1 MKIPWSWVR
10 DFVDPE
16 AALVDVARRMT
27 LGGLEVKEIRFVG
40 LPLPADS
47 SGSSGS
53 AAGRRETAISGLE
66 WDPVKIVVGEI
77 REVMPHPNA
86 DRLVLCRLFDGNDEH
101 TVLTGAP
108 NLFDFTGEG
117 PLGQPLK
124 VAFAKEGAR
133 LYDGHQPGWQ
143 ATTLKRAKIRGVES
157 YSMVCSEKELGISE
171 DHEGIIVLDNDA
183 TVGQSLV
190 DYMGDAVLDI
200 DITPNIARDANI
212 LGVAREVAALTGA
225 ELHEPSYEVDWHG
238 PELEGR
244 ASLEIRDPEL
254 NPRFVLGLI
263 EGIEIKPSPYWVQR
277 RLRLAGMRPI
287 NNIVDATN
295 YTMLEIGEPLHAFD
309 YDVLVKRAGGEAP
322 HLLTRHAEAGE
333 VLTTLDGEDRNLD
346 EFTVLVADTAGA
358 LSIAGVMG
366 GLESE
371 VSEATTRVLLEGAAW
386 NFINIRKTLASQKMS
401 SEAAYRFSRGVH
413 PAMAE
418 LGVRSGLTLMKRLAG
433 GKIAQG
439 LIDNYPLPPE
449 PVEVEIGPEDVR
461 RWIGIELSVEDI
473 ADILTRL
480 QFSVRTLEGNRMAVT
495 SPDHRL
501 DIGSGTV
508 GRADLMEEIARIYGY
523 DRIPETLLADPLPP
537 QLRNRPFE
545 LEEKLRD
552 LLVDLGLQ
560 EVVTYRMTTPERE
573 ALSIAPDWPADER
586 PYVELANPISSELT
600 VMRHELLPNV
610 LSVLQTNRNVRNRIT
625 VFELGPVF
633 VPVVGEVLPDEPNLL
648 AIAMAGP
655 RVIDGWSND
664 SQATPMDFFD
674 IKGLVTAMFD
684 GMHLQGFEFRPAEG
698 PSFHPG
704 KSAEVLLEGER
715 VGMLGELHPLVA
727 ANYDLTDWPV
737 VAAAL
742 DVDAFLPRIPERY
755 VLDPIPAYPPVLED
769 LALVVGSDVPAATV
783 ARTIRQAGGDLV
795 AEVRLFDLYEGEQI
809 APGKKSLAYSVVYQ
823 AADRTLTDDEVGEVR
838 NKIIRAV
845 EDQLGGELRG

>member
-1 MKIPWSWVR
+1 MKIPWSWVM

-16 AALVDVARRMT
+16 ESMLDVARRLT
-27 LGGLEVKEIRFVG
+27 LGGLEVKEVRFVG
-40 LPLPADS
+40 LPLPD
-47 SGSSGS
+47 
-53 AAGRRETAISGLE
+53 ETSGLQASSADPKVTSIGGLG
-66 WDPVKIVVGEI
+66 WDPEKIVVGEI

-86 DRLVLCRLFDGNDEH
+86 DRLVLCRLFDGQSEH

-108 NLFDFTGEG
+108 NLFEFTGQGE
-117 PLGQPLK
+117 LEQPLK
-124 VAFAKEGAR
+124 VAYAKEGAR
-133 LYDGHQPGWQ
+133 LYDGHEAGWQ
-143 ATTLKRAKIRGVES
+143 KTTLKRAKIRGVES
-157 YSMVCSEKELGISE
+157 FSMVCSEKELGISE

-183 TVGQSLV
+183 PVGQALV

-212 LGVAREVAALTGA
+212 LGVAREVAALTGV
-225 ELHEPSYEVDWHG
+225 ELDEPSFDVDWHG
-238 PELEGR
+238 PEIKGR

-295 YTMLEIGEPLHAFD
+295 YAMLEIGEPLHAFD
-309 YDVLVKRAGGEAP
+309 YDVLVERAGGEAP
-322 HLLTRHAEAGE
+322 QLLTRRAEAGE
-333 VLTTLDGEDRNLD
+333 ILTTLDGVDRKLD
-346 EFTVLVADTAGA
+346 DFTVLVADSAGA

-371 VSEATTRVLLEGAAW
+371 VSESTSRVLLEGAAW
-386 NFINIRKTLASQKMS
+386 NFINIRRTLASQKMS

-418 LGVRSGLTLMKRLAG
+418 RGVRSGLSLMKRLAG
-433 GKIAQG
+433 GMIARG
-439 LIDNYPLPPE
+439 LVDNYPLPPA

-461 RWIGIELSVEDI
+461 RWIGIDLSVEDI
-473 ADILTRL
+473 AGILARL
-480 QFSVRTLEGNRMAVT
+480 QFSLEVLDGNRLRAT
-495 SPDHRL
+495 CPDHRL
-501 DIGSGTV
+501 DIGQGTV

-523 DRIPETLLADPLPP
+523 DKIPETLLSDQLPP
-537 QLRNRPFE
+537 QLRNRPYE
-545 LEEKLRD
+545 LEEGLRD

-573 ALSIAPDWPADER
+573 AMSRTPDSAGDTR
-586 PYVELANPISSELT
+586 AYVELANPISSDLT
-600 VMRHELLPNV
+600 VLRHELLP
-610 LSVLQTNRNVRNRIT
+610 SVLEVLRTNRNVRERIR

-633 VPVVGEVLPDEPNLL
+633 IPVEGGLLPDEPRRL
-648 AIAMAGP
+648 AIAMTGP
-655 RVIDGWSND
+655 RVVDGWSD
-664 SQATPMDFFD
+664 GPKESPMDFFD
-674 IKGLVTAMFD
+674 IKGVVTAAFEGIHLD
-684 GMHLQGFEFRPAEG
+684 GLEYRPAEG

-704 KSAEVLLEGER
+704 KSAEILLDGKR

-727 ANYDLTDWPV
+727 DNYDLSEWPV
-737 VAAAL
+737 VAADL
-742 DVDAFLPRIPERY
+742 NIEAFLQTIPERY
-755 VLDPIPAYPPVLED
+755 VLEPIPAYPPVLED
-769 LALVVGSDVPAATV
+769 LALVVDDDVPAATV

-795 AEVRLFDLYEGEQI
+795 ARVRLFDLYEGAQI

-823 AADRTLTDDEVGEVR
+823 APDRTLTDNEVSEVR
-838 NKIIRAV
+838 NKIIQAI
-845 EDQLGGELRG
+845 EGELGGELRS